1 RNWVGCSGPSVRPNT
16 VKACAKCVRPNWKR
30 PPRRSQSL
38 LSPVEPHPPR
48 ASLRRLEDLIARQ
61 MVRLDTGPKR
71 LLDAVK
77 VVARNVFY
85 RALAPFKAAYDNYR
99 DDHEHFR

>member
-1 RNWVGCSGPSVRPNT
+1 
-16 VKACAKCVRPNWKR
+16 
-30 PPRRSQSL
+30 
-38 LSPVEPHPPR
+38 
-48 ASLRRLEDLIARQ
+48 
-61 MVRLDTGPKR
+61 VRLDTGPKR

-99 DDHEHFR
+99 DDHEHGEAPARSRRGYGGAGTRRGGAGEGSPGA